1 MYLKN
6 TRTATG
12 EAMDFLLRDGK
23 IFALGTDL
31 SAAALSEEPTLDA
44 QGKTVLPAFI
54 DLHCHWRT
62 PGFEYKEDIAT
73 GSAAAAAGGYTFV
86 NLMPNTKPVCSGAQ
100 QALEI
105 QQKAA
110 QIGLC
115 DVNQTVSITKAF
127 DGETLDHLKSLPE
140 SVKFIT
146 EDGHGVQNAGV
157 MAKAF
162 AIAQKKGLTVMS
174 HAEVSDI
181 SPWDYRLAEDLETVR
196 NLYLAEYYGTS
207 LHMCHVS
214 TRGSIAAIAAAK
226 WKGVPVTC
234 EATPHHLCF
243 DTSTLDTRVNPPIRE
258 EDDCNALLEGIRSG
272 AVDAIATDHA
282 PHSEQDKLDGAPGMV
297 GLESAF
303 GLCYTKLCKNDG
315 LSLAHLSAL
324 MSTNPAAILGLNKG
338 VLAPNFDADIVLVD
352 LDTPYQLDASKLHSK
367 SKNCPFDG
375 IALFGKICTTIKG
388 GVVTYQCDET

>member
-6 TRTATG
+6 TKTATG
-12 EAMDFLLRDGK
+12 EPMEFLLRDGK

-31 SAAALSEEPTLDA
+31 SAAALPEEPVLDA
-44 QGKTVLPAFI
+44 AGKTILPAFI

-62 PGFEYKEDIAT
+62 PGFEYKEDLAS
-73 GSAAAAAGGYTFV
+73 GSAAAAAGGYTYV
-86 NLMPNTKPVCSGAQ
+86 NLMPNTKPVCSGAA
-100 QALEI
+100 QALDI
-105 QQKAA
+105 QTKVAE
-110 QIGLC
+110 IGLC
-115 DVNQTVSITKAF
+115 GANQTISITENF
-127 DGETLDHLKSLPE
+127 DGETLDHLKTLPA

-146 EDGHGVQNAGV
+146 EDGHGIQNAAV

-162 AIAQKKGLTVMS
+162 AIAQKKGITIMS

-196 NLYLAEYYGTS
+196 NLYLSEYYGTA

-214 TRGSIAAIAAAK
+214 TRGSIQAIAAAK

-234 EATPHHLCF
+234 EASPHHICF
-243 DTSTLDTRVNPPIRE
+243 STDDLDTRVNPPIRSA
-258 EDDCNALLEGIRSG
+258 DDCEALLEGIRSG

-282 PHSEQDKLDGAPGMV
+282 PHSEADKLAGSPGMV
-297 GLESAF
+297 GLETAF

-315 LSLAHLSAL
+315 ISLSQLSAL

-338 VLAPNFDADIVLVD
+338 CLAPGFDADVVLLD
-352 LDTPYQLDASKLHSK
+352 LDTPYQVDKNALHSK

-375 IALFGKICTTIKG
+375 IALFGKVCTTIMG
-388 GVVTYQCDET
+388 GNITYTI